1 MKKRVLVFVLLG
13 MMLMTAGKVSA
24 LELFAD
30 DFDATT
36 SVLVGWKRNNT
47 SYVTKYTGSYK
58 KGLAAMRLRKNYY
71 AYTYINVAPF
81 KNMVLN
87 FKMAAYSLEGTEY
100 VRCQYKKDNG
110 SWVTAKTLSNGSDN
124 GVYRSYSVS
133 IANCNVLQ
141 IRFIMGGADTGDYG
155 YIDDVVLTGAR
166 K

>member
-1 MKKRVLVFVLLG
+1 MKKRVLVLSVMV
-13 MMLMTAGKVSA
+13 MMLAITVKMEA

-36 SVLVGWKRNNT
+36 TTLVGWKRNNS

-58 KGLAAMRLRKNYY
+58 NGLAAMRLRKNYY

-81 KNMVLN
+81 KNMVLK
-87 FKMAAYSLEGTEY
+87 FKMAASSLEGSEY
-100 VRCQYKKDNG
+100 VRCQYKLDNG

-124 GVYRSYSVS
+124 GVYRSYSVNVP
-133 IANCNVLQ
+133 NCNILQ
-141 IRFIMGGADTGDYG
+141 IRFIMGGADTSDYG
-155 YIDDVVLTGAR
+155 YIDDVVLTGSR